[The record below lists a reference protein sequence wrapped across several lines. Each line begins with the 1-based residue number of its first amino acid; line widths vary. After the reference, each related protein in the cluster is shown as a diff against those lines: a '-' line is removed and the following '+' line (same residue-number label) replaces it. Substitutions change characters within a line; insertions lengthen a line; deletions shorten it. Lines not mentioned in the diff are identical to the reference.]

1 MPSRHINWSK
11 VPPARSVFGSRK
23 HFSFALAKKENGHAM
38 ININLI
44 SIGMFALLVNTA
56 ALLAT

>member
-1 MPSRHINWSK
+1 MSSRHFNWSK
-11 VPPARSVFGSRK
+11 LPPARSVFGSRK
-23 HFSFALAKKENGHAM
+23 HLSFAQTKKETDAM

-56 ALLAT
+56 ALLST